1 MATQGFKPF
10 QPHGQGGPRIHE
22 IPLRLIIP
30 NLITVLAICAG
41 LTGVRMAFEGRFQT
55 AVVMVL
61 IAAFLDGIDGRVA
74 RALKASSKFGAEMDS
89 LADIVNFG
97 VAPALVLYAYLLDQ
111 AGSPGWIAALLFA
124 IACGLRLARFN
135 VLLGDEERPA
145 WQADYFV
152 GVPAPAGAALVM
164 LPAYLGFLGVEPGPG
179 FAFAGVG
186 YTILIAILLISRVP
200 VYSGKKLGLRVRRDM
215 VMPLI
220 FGVVAYVL
228 LLSAY
233 PWYTLTASVAAYLVF
248 LPFSA
253 GAYARKA
260 RQEAEK
266 GTEKVVPDAD
276 TEDGTKSD

>member
-1 MATQGFKPF
+1 MVRPPF
-10 QPHGQGGPRIHE
+10 RSFQAHGQGGPRIHE
-22 IPLRLIIP
+22 IPLRLIVP

-41 LTGVRMAFEGRFQT
+41 LSGIRMAFEGRFQT
-55 AVVMVL
+55 AVVLVL
-61 IAAFLDGIDGRVA
+61 IAALLDGIDGRIA

-97 VAPALVLYAYLLDQ
+97 VAPALVLYAYLLDG

-164 LPAYLGFLGVEPGPG
+164 LPAYLGFLGIEASRT
-179 FAFAGVG
+179 FAFVSSG
-186 YTILIAILLISRVP
+186 YTILIAILLISRLP
-200 VYSGKKLGLRVRRDM
+200 VFSGKRLGLRVRRDM
-215 VMPLI
+215 VLPLI

-228 LLSAY
+228 LLAAY

-248 LPFSA
+248 LPLSA
-253 GAYARKA
+253 AAYAKTARK
-260 RQEAEK
+260 EAEK
-266 GTEKVVPDAD
+266 TVDQAVPPEA
-276 TEDGTKSD
+276 

>member
-1 MATQGFKPF
+1 MPSQGFKPF

-55 AVVMVL
+55 AVVLVL

-124 IACGLRLARFN
+124 IGCGLRLARFN
-135 VLLGDEERPA
+135 VLLDDEERPA

-164 LPAYLGFLGVEPGPG
+164 LPAYLGFLGIEASRG
-179 FAFAGVG
+179 FAFAGAG

-200 VYSGKKLGLRVRRDM
+200 VYSGKKLGMRVRRDL
-215 VMPLI
+215 VLPLI

-228 LLSAY
+228 LLAAY
-233 PWYTLTASVAAYLVF
+233 PWHTLTASVAAYLVF
-248 LPFSA
+248 LPLSA
-253 GAYARKA
+253 RAYARKA
-260 RQEAEK
+260 RLDAEK
-266 GTEKVVPDAD
+266 AGTQDSAA
-276 TEDGTKSD
+276 G